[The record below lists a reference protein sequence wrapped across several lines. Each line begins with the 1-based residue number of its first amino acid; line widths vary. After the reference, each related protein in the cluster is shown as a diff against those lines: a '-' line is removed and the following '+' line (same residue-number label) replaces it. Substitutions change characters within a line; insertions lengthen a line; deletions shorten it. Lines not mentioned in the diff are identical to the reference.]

1 MIFRIGSEIKRREEN
16 FYQKKRKKNVY
27 LYFNFLDYKILK
39 DCESEV
45 NKEKKI
51 LADKLQQLDT
61 ELKDLEKNHLQ
72 AKN

>member
-51 LADKLQQLDT
+51 LADKL
-61 ELKDLEKNHLQ
+61 
-72 AKN
+72 